1 MKSNGKKHP
10 SSSKVSSTSTLD
22 DPCGATHVTT
32 VSEMTVAAIT
42 VGTESLLNTH
52 VIGDWKPSPVMVT
65 RVFPVVGPATGDT
78 SVSSM
83 RRTRT
88 FPESCVTLDSVSGK

>member
-1 MKSNGKKHP
+1 
-10 SSSKVSSTSTLD
+10 
-22 DPCGATHVTT
+22 
-32 VSEMTVAAIT
+32 
-42 VGTESLLNTH
+42 
-52 VIGDWKPSPVMVT
+52 MVT
-65 RVFPVVGPATGDT
+65 RVFPVVGPDIGET